1 MKKSSMIVLGAIGAV
16 VVLAIVYRAVNRA
29 PSADLPVNEQLEKVL
44 ADGGC
49 ASCHSA
55 NPQLPFYANLPL
67 ADNLIGQHVKDGYA
81 SFDIAPFIE
90 VLQN

>member
-1 MKKSSMIVLGAIGAV
+1 MKKSSMIVLGAVGAV

-29 PSADLPVNEQLEKVL
+29 PSADLLVNEQLEKVL

-49 ASCHSA
+49 ISCHSA

-67 ADNLIGQHVKDGYA
+67 AYNLIGLHFKYGYA
-81 SFDIAPFIE
+81 SFDIGTLI
-90 VLQN
+90 V